1 MPDMDAEAIRAWTAG
16 LAPRWRGPVLSAL
29 DARDR
34 FAGVIA
40 RVPPGPTRDRLV
52 ELAPTIDAAVQHVVD
67 ATYRAATAE
76 GLASGLDA
84 ANAAEQLKAARRDL
98 DAIRRGGGDTSAASA
113 RVDTLAERH
122 RAVNRALNLA
132 EDASSGIQDW
142 TVRLDTAVAGA
153 TAVALQSA
161 GAGTVDDLDRQLRDV
176 VDGLVAL
183 DRAFDDLPG

>member
-1 MPDMDAEAIRAWTAG
+1 MDADAIRAWTSG
-16 LAPRWRGPVLSAL
+16 LAPRWRASVLAAL

-34 FAGVIA
+34 FIGVVA
-40 RVPPGPTRDRLV
+40 RVQPGPTRDRLSD
-52 ELAPTIDAAVQHVVD
+52 LLPTIDAAVQHVVD
-67 ATYRAATAE
+67 ATYRAATADD
-76 GLASGLDA
+76 LASGLDA

-113 RVDTLAERH
+113 RVDALAQRH

-132 EDASSGIQDW
+132 EDASSGIHDW

-153 TAVALQSA
+153 TAVALQAS
-161 GAGTVDDLDRQLRDV
+161 GPVGVDDVDRQLRDV
-176 VDGLVAL
+176 VDGLAAL